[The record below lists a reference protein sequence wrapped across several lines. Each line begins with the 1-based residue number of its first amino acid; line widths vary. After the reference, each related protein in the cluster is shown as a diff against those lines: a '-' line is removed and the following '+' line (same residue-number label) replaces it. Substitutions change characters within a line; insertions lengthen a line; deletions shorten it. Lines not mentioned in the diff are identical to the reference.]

1 MEIKQNQ
8 ALTPNKTQY
17 LVQQMR
23 DELDS
28 AQSTIQNSDLSVSS
42 ISLIDTARNQL
53 QEILNKFLQKKG
65 VITPSE
71 TAEAIEKMN
80 ALKRAR
86 LEKDFV
92 LGIRKGT
99 WFMIAV
105 IGLSVGAYIYYK
117 KRANG

>member
-1 MEIKQNQ
+1 MEIKGDK

-17 LVQQMR
+17 LVQQMK

-28 AQSTIQNSDLSVSS
+28 TQNAIQNSDLSMSS
-42 ISLIDTARNQL
+42 ISLIDTAKNQL
-53 QEILNKFLQKKG
+53 QTLLNKFLEKKG

-99 WFMIAV
+99 WFMIAIV
-105 IGLSVGAYIYYK
+105 GLSVGAYFYYK